1 MAFSCFP
8 VPASLASPPCRCDH
22 SLALLSWVSAHPFN
36 KKTLTIGCL
45 PPVTLVCALLA
56 APCRNEAMHHWEAG
70 RVLPSCAL
78 GGCIVT
84 VLGPGS
90 EASFRLRPLAS
101 FGLVRPLPNCSV
113 SFCPVLRP
121 AGCTRKMVIDCTT
134 SPWFAFPCWVL
145 TWVPR
150 LFAALVLAKHL
161 EHQPKVCACWL
172 HP

>member
-1 MAFSCFP
+1 MAFSSFP

-22 SLALLSWVSAHPFN
+22 SLALLRWVSAHPL
-36 KKTLTIGCL
+36 KKKIQLNNLTIGCL

-78 GGCIVT
+78 GGSIVT

-101 FGLVRPLPNCSV
+101 FGLVHPLP
-113 SFCPVLRP
+113 
-121 AGCTRKMVIDCTT
+121 
-134 SPWFAFPCWVL
+134 
-145 TWVPR
+145 
-150 LFAALVLAKHL
+150 
-161 EHQPKVCACWL
+161 
-172 HP
+172 